1 MSKNK
6 KIQNKLNELVN
17 LFLTKGAKPSEII
30 DNIFLNNYTK
40 FNLFKNNNIIT
51 MEIFYIEEHNDTFL
65 PVVLEYLYDEQQ
77 NILEINEI
85 IDGCK
90 TNIWSRDDRN
100 RDLIFEINSL
110 LKEIDTK
117 KANEF
122 LDSLPFE
129 LKSLIC
135 KLLDES
141 A

>member
-40 FNLFKNNNIIT
+40 FNLCKENNIIT
-51 MEIFYIEEHNDTFL
+51 MEIFYIEEHNDVFL

-85 IDGCK
+85 IDGFK
-90 TNIWSRDDRN
+90 TRIWSREDRS
-100 RDLIFEINSL
+100 RDLIFEINNL
-110 LKEIDTK
+110 LREIDSK
-117 KANEF
+117 KATEF
-122 LDSLPFE
+122 LDSLPIE
-129 LKSLIC
+129 LKSSVC